1 MNCELKDIQWGEYRI
16 GDLFEKIKTN
26 NIYKNVEPGD
36 LPATTA
42 LLTNNQIGRYVN
54 RKNATILKNVFSATA
69 NGTGRAFYQ
78 PYDFTVLQDS
88 YAFKFKDK
96 KINIKNIHPFIVCV
110 LNTVYAKYDWGNKSG
125 WEKVKNDFIKLPT
138 KNNQIDFDFMEKYIS
153 LIKQESL
160 NKLKEYLNKQTNNNY
175 SLSTLEQDAI
185 NNFNDITWKEYRIG
199 DLFEIY
205 STSSLNKDSLKD
217 GIEFDY
223 VTRTSINQGILSFT
237 GFIDNEHLNEQK
249 TWSLGLLQL
258 DFFYRKR
265 PWYAGQFVRK
275 IKPKSFLD
283 KNLNSINFLFFNV
296 MLNNLKQK
304 LKNILV
310 RDIDKTFK
318 DSFISLPTKNNQI
331 DFNFIENFINA
342 IQKLILKNIYIWIQS
357 QINNK

>member
-1 MNCELKDIQWGEYRI
+1 MNYELKDIQWG
-16 GDLFEKIKTN
+16 
-26 NIYKNVEPGD
+26 
-36 LPATTA
+36 
-42 LLTNNQIGRYVN
+42 
-54 RKNATILKNVFSATA
+54 
-69 NGTGRAFYQ
+69 
-78 PYDFTVLQDS
+78 
-88 YAFKFKDK
+88 
-96 KINIKNIHPFIVCV
+96 
-110 LNTVYAKYDWGNKSG
+110 
-125 WEKVKNDFIKLPT
+125 
-138 KNNQIDFDFMEKYIS
+138 
-153 LIKQESL
+153 
-160 NKLKEYLNKQTNNNY
+160 
-175 SLSTLEQDAI
+175 
-185 NNFNDITWKEYRIG
+185 EYRIG

-205 STSSLNKDSLKD
+205 STSSLNKDSLKY
-217 GIEFDY
+217 GMEFDY

-265 PWYAGQFVRK
+265 PWYAGQFIRK
-275 IKPKSFLD
+275 KKPKSFLD

-310 RDIDKTFK
+310 RYIDKTFK